1 MMVIASVMPKWR
13 FEAANVD
20 VPQGWNVLFVNPMN
34 DEELISACKGV
45 EYLLVPAG
53 FQNVT
58 ANVLRH
64 CRQLKLVQTAGAG
77 FDGVDY
83 KAAKELGIPVANVPG
98 QNADSVAEY
107 TIGLIIALQRQLFV
121 ADRQVKIG
129 QYSDIRQKFLQQG
142 LNEIG
147 GSSVRLIGL
156 GMIARRAAAILNY
169 FGLQLVIIAITVI

>member
-1 MMVIASVMPKWR
+1 MS
-13 FEAANVD
+13 
-20 VPQGWNVLFVNPMN
+20 
-34 DEELISACKGV
+34 DEKLIYAYKDA
-45 EYLLVPAG
+45 EYLLVPSG

-64 CRQLKLVQTAGAG
+64 CRQLKLVQTTETG

-83 KAAKELGIPVANVPG
+83 KTAEKIGIPVANVPG

-121 ADRQVKIG
+121 TDMQVKIG

-147 GSSVRLIGL
+147 ESSVRLIGL